1 MCLTAVCDGPSDS
14 LQTNVLSLAKTQ
26 RDQLHTAVQ
35 TPEKKEKKKEIREAN
50 REKVNTIDALS
61 LKIYG

>member
-35 TPEKKEKKKEIREAN
+35 TPEKKEKKGNKRG
-50 REKVNTIDALS
+50 K
-61 LKIYG
+61 